1 MTLKFHQKVMP
12 KKYLCTHFQKGCQKD
27 LMKNEK
33 PEFVMLACEKPAP
46 VFFLHEYPP
55 PPQIYF

>member
-1 MTLKFHQKVMP
+1 MP
-12 KKYLCTHFQKGCQKD
+12 KKYVHIFKKDMYQKD